1 MFAATFFAQTRQV
14 PSLLTM
20 QAPTGLAGVQ
30 AFMNM
35 GHSLGLIFPMIT
47 RWHSQP
53 SSDVFALLHVDSEF
67 FSSVKLFE

>member
-30 AFMNM
+30 AFRNR
-35 GHSLGLIFPMIT
+35 GHWFGFDFTDYDLVTLAACM
-47 RWHSQP
+47 
-53 SSDVFALLHVDSEF
+53 DVFALCF
-67 FSSVKLFE
+67 FEVIFFACIILGK